1 MGLQIGE
8 RTPVSL
14 LGVVVQKLF
23 DQFLGLFVVDELRKF
38 ELALHD
44 LFVDIVGAL
53 CGVSEGQHPAQKLI
67 ETHPQRP
74 EIHQIVIALAEDD
87 IGRHVVGRSDDGEG
101 LAHLV
106 VFSADDL
113 GGREVDQLHVPF

>member
-14 LGVVVQKLF
+14 LGVVAQKLF
-23 DQFLGLFVVDELRKF
+23 DQFLGLFVVNKFWKF

-67 ETHPQRP
+67 EAHSERPQ
-74 EIHQIVIALAEDD
+74 IH
-87 IGRHVVGRSDDGEG
+87 
-101 LAHLV
+101 
-106 VFSADDL
+106 
-113 GGREVDQLHVPF
+113 